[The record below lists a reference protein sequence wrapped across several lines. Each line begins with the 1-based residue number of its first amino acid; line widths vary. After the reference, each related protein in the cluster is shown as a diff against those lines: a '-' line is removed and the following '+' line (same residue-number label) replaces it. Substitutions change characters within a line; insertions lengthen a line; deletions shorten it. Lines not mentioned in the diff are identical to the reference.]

1 MHMAFA
7 ESNLLEDSD
16 RTYRLAQRIESQH
29 VEQFNTLFHA
39 TVFVHLKQITS
50 ILLSERD

>member
-1 MHMAFA
+1 MAFA

-16 RTYRLAQRIESQH
+16 RTYRLVQSLESQH
-29 VEQFNTLFHA
+29 VAQFNTLFNA

-50 ILLSERD
+50 IIVSERD